1 MVCLN
6 FIRARFSS
14 TVVSAPVVSRSSS
27 RISAMISPLFFIRSF
42 CSDSVYN
49 VDRAYMFLER
59 LRIFAK
65 VSIIASVVC
74 TACSLF
80 RMVASMYSPRS
91 VKTFGVYLLPPQ
103 LEVENFD
110 FKFSDS
116 SSVISSRYP
125 SGNLS
130 GLFLTASLMRLVFTP
145 YISATSESSNTCSFR
160 MMTILSS
167 VFFQFYDI
175 HLISFSIS
183 HHLLIFPFW
192 TTQRQNQLRI
202 IIRIP
207 SWMLA
212 FHAKAL
218 RRKVLFKLIQSRA
231 LLSQVKTKRR

>member
-1 MVCLN
+1 
-6 FIRARFSS
+6 
-14 TVVSAPVVSRSSS
+14 
-27 RISAMISPLFFIRSF
+27 
-42 CSDSVYN
+42 
-49 VDRAYMFLER
+49 MFLER

-116 SSVISSRYP
+116 SSVISSKYP

-130 GLFLTASLMRLVFTP
+130 GLFLTALLLRLVSYPIYFR
-145 YISATSESSNTCSFR
+145 YIKVEQYLLISDDDDLVFD
-160 MMTILSS
+160 
-167 VFFQFYDI
+167 FFQFYDI

-207 SWMLA
+207 SWVLP
-212 FHAKAL
+212 FHAKTL
-218 RRKVLFKLIQSRA
+218 RRKDLFKLIQSRA
-231 LLSQVKTKRR
+231 LLSQAKTKRR